1 MQKIKNMNELEKE
14 FVPCEIALEL
24 KELGFDKPC
33 LGRHYTLDGNNWK
46 FADNEE
52 YNNIDEIYDI
62 GDDFTIN
69 APTFSQSF
77 RFFRE
82 KYNYHHTITLNKKYV
97 SLVYSSIVNFSI
109 DEFDTYEE
117 AELESIKQLIKLAK
131 N

>member
-1 MQKIKNMNELEKE
+1 LQKIKNMNELEKE

>member
-1 MQKIKNMNELEKE
+1 MNELEKE